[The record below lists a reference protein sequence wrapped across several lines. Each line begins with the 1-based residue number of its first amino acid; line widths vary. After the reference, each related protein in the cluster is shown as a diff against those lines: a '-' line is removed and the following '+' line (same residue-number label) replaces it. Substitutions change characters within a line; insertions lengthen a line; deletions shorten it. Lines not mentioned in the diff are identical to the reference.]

1 MTYGGLPQVVG
12 LQSERQKADYL
23 KNIFANVYLKDV
35 IERNKIQNVD
45 EIGILSGGRLLF
57 QGMPPQQENL
67 EQFFTETVLQGGM
80 KR

>member
-35 IERNKIQNVD
+35 IEQKQDSECGRDRYFGVMCFASA
-45 EIGILSGGRLLF
+45 IGA
-57 QGMPPQQENL
+57 
-67 EQFFTETVLQGGM
+67 TY
-80 KR
+80 